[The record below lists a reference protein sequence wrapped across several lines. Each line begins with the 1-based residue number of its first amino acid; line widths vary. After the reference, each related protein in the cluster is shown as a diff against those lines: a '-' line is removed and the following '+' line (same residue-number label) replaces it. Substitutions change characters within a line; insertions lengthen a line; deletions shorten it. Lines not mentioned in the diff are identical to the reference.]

1 MKILLCTDGSRD
13 ALNAVHLGAVIA
25 EKLGADVTL
34 LCSVENRRASLEK
47 AMEQVNREMQK
58 AVADFELIGR
68 RGQLVEQMLTQIL
81 HKDYDLVIVGYHTRS
96 FLEKAIWGSL
106 AARIAHELPL
116 SVLIVRGSRDWI
128 NHVLV
133 GISGRGFTNECVDWG
148 GRIAVAFG
156 GRVTLLHASATPP
169 LMYGG
174 LEEVVE
180 TLSELLETDTAEAQ
194 ALKRAV
200 AQLGA
205 LGVET
210 DVELT
215 HGLAE
220 RELLR
225 VAQTRDVDMLVI
237 GSSWAAVPVHRFF
250 VRNVTERILL
260 NTERPVLVVR
270 P

>member
-1 MKILLCTDGSRD
+1 MK
-13 ALNAVHLGAVIA
+13 NAVG
-25 EKLGADVTL
+25 
-34 LCSVENRRASLEK
+34 S
-47 AMEQVNREMQK
+47 
-58 AVADFELIGR
+58 FELIGR
-68 RGQLVEQMLTQIL
+68 RGRMIEQMLTQIL
-81 HKDYDLVIVGYHTRS
+81 DNDYDLVIVGYHTRS
-96 FLEKAIWGSL
+96 FLEKAIWGSF

-116 SVLIVRGSRDWI
+116 SVLIVRGRRDQVQ
-128 NHVLV
+128 HVLV
-133 GISGRGFTNECVDWG
+133 GISGRGFTNECVEWG

-205 LGVET
+205 LGVEN

-225 VAQTRDVDMLVI
+225 VAQARDVDMLVI
-237 GSSWAAVPVHRFF
+237 GSSWAAEPMHRVF
-250 VRNVTERILL
+250 VRNVTEKILL